1 MKSVDKYFEML
12 NEMPTK
18 IGYIL
23 VPPYPHIVLGR
34 MDGFR
39 DGGAAVHA
47 YDLRVL

>member
-1 MKSVDKYFEML
+1 MKSVDEYFEML
-12 NEMPTK
+12 NEISIE
-18 IGYIL
+18 IGLL